1 MIAIIESETLYS
13 VHFQYDE
20 RAVQVLKKLR
30 GKWNPDEGHWEL
42 LKGKVEIVTLTKL
55 LDDEGLSYHLFPIN
69 QYQPSEDE
77 GSLSSEFNQ
86 YFDRFN
92 EFIKLKGFSPK
103 TRKNYAGHVKRL
115 LVYGQ
120 NNNLSIDE
128 DLLKNYVLYLFDEKD
143 CSHSYIC
150 QLISAYKILM
160 TTMGRRKQEVDM
172 PRPKR
177 IQLLP
182 KVLSPSEVMHLLSV
196 LDNVKHKAILYTIY
210 ASGLRVSE
218 VATLKLT
225 DIEEQR
231 MLLRV
236 EQAKGAKDRYT
247 LLSETGL
254 GYIQK
259 YIKQYQPSYW
269 LFEGQQPDSH
279 ISERSVQH
287 IFKHALEAA
296 EINRPVSVH
305 SLRHSFATHLLEN
318 GTDLRYIQELL
329 GHQSPRTTQIYTHVS
344 NRTLSKIKSP
354 LDMMDELKEKKRR

>member
-1 MIAIIESETLYS
+1 MIAIIETEQLYT
-13 VHFQYDE
+13 VHFHYDE
-20 RAVQVLKKLR
+20 KIVQLMKKLR
-30 GKWNPDEGHWEL
+30 GKWNPEEGHWEL
-42 LKGKVEIVTLTKL
+42 LKSKVELLQLTAL
-55 LDDEGLSYHLFPIN
+55 LEEAAFMYHLFPLN
-69 QYQPSEDE
+69 QYSQAEDE
-77 GSLSSEFNQ
+77 GVLNIENQQ

-92 EFIKLKGFSPK
+92 EFVKLKGFSPK
-103 TRKNYAGHVKRL
+103 TRKNYSGHVKRL
-115 LVYGQ
+115 ILYGQ
-120 NNNLSIDE
+120 NNDISVDE
-128 DLLKNYVLYLFDEKD
+128 DLLKHYVLYLFDEKQ
-143 CSHSYIC
+143 CSHSYVC

-160 TTMGRRKQEVDM
+160 TTMGRRKQEVEM

-177 IQLLP
+177 TQLLP
-182 KVLSPSEVMHLLSV
+182 KVLSPSEVMQLLSV

-225 DIEEQR
+225 DIEAER
-231 MLLRV
+231 MLIRV

-259 YIKQYQPSYW
+259 YMKQYQPKFW
-269 LFEGQQPDSH
+269 LFEGQQPNTH
-279 ISERSVQH
+279 ISERTVQH

-296 EINRPVSVH
+296 GINRPVSVH

-354 LDMMDELKEKKRR
+354 LDLMEDLKEKKRR

>member
-1 MIAIIESETLYS
+1 MIAIIETENLYT

-20 RAVQVLKKLR
+20 QIIQLMRRLR
-30 GKWNPDEGHWEL
+30 GKWNPEEGHWEL
-42 LKGKVEIVTLTKL
+42 LKGKVEMIHLTTLLEEAGYK
-55 LDDEGLSYHLFPIN
+55 YHLFPLN
-69 QYQPSEDE
+69 QYSPTEDE
-77 GSLSSEFNQ
+77 GMLSAEMQ
-86 YFDRFN
+86 RLHDRFN
-92 EFIKLKGFSPK
+92 EFIQLKGFSPK
-103 TRKNYAGHVKRL
+103 TRKNYSGHVRRL

-120 NNNLSIDE
+120 NQGLEIDE
-128 DLLKNYVLYLFDEKD
+128 DLLKHYVLYLFDEKS
-143 CSHSYIC
+143 CSHSYVC
-150 QLISAYKILM
+150 QLISAYKVLM
-160 TTMGRRKQEVDM
+160 TTMGKRKQEVQM

-177 IQLLP
+177 TQLLP

-218 VATLKLT
+218 VASLKLT

-231 MLLRV
+231 MLIRV

-259 YIKQYQPSYW
+259 YIKQYQPQYW
-269 LFEGQQPDSH
+269 LFEGQQPNTH

-287 IFKHALEAA
+287 IFKHALEVAK
-296 EINRPVSVH
+296 INRPVSVH

>member
-1 MIAIIESETLYS
+1 MIAIIETEELYT

-20 RAVQVLKKLR
+20 RAVQIMKRVR
-30 GKWNPDEGHWEL
+30 GRWNPDEGHWEIM
-42 LKGKVEIVTLTKL
+42 KGKVEILTLTSL
-55 LDDEGLSYHLFPIN
+55 LDEALLKYHLFPMN
-69 QYQPSEDE
+69 QYSPTDDE
-77 GSLSSEFNQ
+77 GDLCSDYQNML
-86 YFDRFN
+86 DRYQ

-103 TRKNYAGHVKRL
+103 TRKNYTGHVKRL
-115 LVYGQ
+115 LIYGQ
-120 NNNLSIDE
+120 NQGLEIDE
-128 DLLKNYVLYLFDEKD
+128 NLLKHYALYLLDEKD

-150 QLISAYKILM
+150 QLISAYKILL
-160 TTMGRRKQEVDM
+160 TTLGKLKQDVEM

-177 IQLLP
+177 LQLLP

-218 VATLKLT
+218 VASLKLT

-254 GYIQK
+254 SYIQK
-259 YIKQYQPSYW
+259 YVKQYQPSFW
-269 LFEGQQPDSH
+269 LFEGQQPGTH

-287 IFKHALEAA
+287 IFKHALEVAK
-296 EINRPVSVH
+296 IDRPVSVH

-354 LDMMDELKEKKRR
+354 LDLINQPKDKKRR